1 MTFGNSVLAGLVA
14 VTAGCSVVYPWA
26 ALIIGAVAGVVYNIG
41 SEVRCSLQARA
52 LRRFSQMRAAL
63 MSGVCA
69 PASAVLRRA
78 GTHAT
83 WPQL

>member
-41 SEVRCSLQARA
+41 SEVRIGLHRLCP
-52 LRRFSQMRAAL
+52 RRCTQMSAPLCGAVCTLAA
-63 MSGVCA
+63 A
-69 PASAVLRRA
+69 PV
-78 GTHAT
+78 
-83 WPQL
+83 